1 MRWIPLQ
8 NIMSKRWRLSVIHD
22 DCLSYDV
29 TDVEADNIDKI
40 ISCANFMNNE
50 KCGSLDSY
58 TFQKLLNLKKEYGL
72 VQETDEQKYV
82 SAGKALI

>member
-8 NIMSKRWRLSVIHD
+8 NIKSKRWRLSVIHD

-40 ISCANFMNNE
+40 ISCANFMNN
-50 KCGSLDSY
+50 
-58 TFQKLLNLKKEYGL
+58 
-72 VQETDEQKYV
+72 
-82 SAGKALI
+82 